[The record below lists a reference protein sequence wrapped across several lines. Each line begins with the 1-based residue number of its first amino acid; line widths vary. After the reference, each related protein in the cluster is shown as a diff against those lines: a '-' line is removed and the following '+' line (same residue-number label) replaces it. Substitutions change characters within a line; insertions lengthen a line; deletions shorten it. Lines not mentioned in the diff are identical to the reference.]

1 MSLTQSVVDTVC
13 ANNGAFLTGTVAY
26 VAGAV
31 GLASVLAN
39 FRNKLPAS
47 VVSVLDTLAL
57 NFVKSAAAKVIT
69 TLPPSTEKKD

>member
-1 MSLTQSVVDTVC
+1 MSFTQSVVDTVC

-47 VVSVLDTLAL
+47 VVSVLDALAL
-57 NFVKSAAAKVIT
+57 NFVKSAAAKVA

>member
-57 NFVKSAAAKVIT
+57 NFVKSAAAKAIT